1 MECTIRFLNTGTTF
15 KRTGAIFFWRANI
28 YTLNSN
34 NVITVLAVI
43 KATLKVT
50 FAIYIVFGS
59 SWGTLIKVTFSHFV
73 RELVIVDPFR
83 AGGVKDVA
91 EDLFEVEIEAG
102 AGTGLQLCGKTV
114 SKANSNAGAEF
125 FLEADAE
132 VVSEAFSVQ
141 KLTWKMFLTI
151 LLVMKPLI

>member
-1 MECTIRFLNTGTTF
+1 M
-15 KRTGAIFFWRANI
+15 
-28 YTLNSN
+28 
-34 NVITVLAVI
+34 LAVI

-91 EDLFEVEIEAG
+91 EDLSEVEIEAG
-102 AGTGLQLCGKTV
+102 AGTGLQFCGKIV
-114 SKANSNAGAEF
+114 SEANSNAGAEF
-125 FLEADAE
+125 FLDADAE
-132 VVSEAFSVQ
+132 VVSEAFLKLALNLVQ

-151 LLVMKPLI
+151 LLKLVMKPLV